1 MFRDAEIPSVSLVR
15 GTGPRTLDEGT
26 LMRLLKQ
33 LVLVVLVSAAGSA
46 AIRAVGWNPLLT
58 LVFGL
63 ATAVLAL
70 LAYRWVVRKS
80 EKRDPVEVAFAGA
93 PMALGRGVLI
103 GLGMFAAVIL
113 NIALLGD
120 YEVKGWGSVGGAV
133 ALLGFMIAAAVTE
146 EVLFRGVLFR
156 IAEERFGTWISL
168 VATGVLFGLS
178 HFFNANATLWSSLA
192 IAIEAGFMLAAVYA
206 ATRNLWVPIG
216 VHFAWNYAQG
226 GIFST
231 SVSGQDAPQGLLDG
245 ATSGPALV
253 TGGEFGPEASAYSVL
268 AGVVVTVVFL
278 WLAKRRGTIVPR
290 RTATL
295 VA

>member
-1 MFRDAEIPSVSLVR
+1 
-15 GTGPRTLDEGT
+15 
-26 LMRLLKQ
+26 MRLVKQ
-33 LVLVVLVSAAGSA
+33 LVLVALVALAGSVVTQ
-46 AIRAVGWNPLLT
+46 AIGWNAPLT
-58 LVFGL
+58 LLFGL
-63 ATAVLAL
+63 ATAVLSL
-70 LAYRWVVRKS
+70 IAYRWVVRRT
-80 EKRDPVEVAFAGA
+80 EKRDPVEVALAGA

-103 GLGMFAAVIL
+103 GLGMFVAVIV
-113 NIALLGD
+113 NIALLGG
-120 YEVKGWGSVGGAV
+120 YEIKGWGSVGGAV
-133 ALLGFMIAAAVTE
+133 AIFGFMAAAAVTE
-146 EVLFRGVLFR
+146 EVMFRGVLFR

-168 VATGVLFGLS
+168 AATGLLFGGV
-178 HFFNANATLWSSLA
+178 HFFNPNATLWSSFA

-231 SVSGQDAPQGLLDG
+231 SVSGKDAPQGLLDS
-245 ATSGPALV
+245 ATSGPAIF
-253 TGGEFGPEASAYSVL
+253 TGGDFGPEASVYSLL

-278 WLAKRRGTIVPR
+278 WLAKRRGNIVPR